1 MNPIATNINYLP
13 ATSDSSIV
21 LTNSYSSS
29 LHQALIEAAIAAPSA
44 DNNQPWKFK
53 SGENWI
59 AVYWDLSKK
68 LPSDVDGMFDLMALG
83 AAIENI
89 VVKLQSLGYKA
100 ELQLA
105 EIACKDTQ
113 NNTAQIRQ
121 IAKITFAKHEAEN
134 NTHEKL
140 AGYISARRTTRDTYS
155 TKPIPQDQ
163 LQEITAAS
171 VQHDDIKL
179 CWMTDRAKI
188 NSLASLVALSDSLRF
203 RYRDFHEELHR
214 QLRLSAAHAEQTR
227 DGLDYRTLGLPL
239 GGRTVLRLIRSWQ
252 TMSLLSK
259 FGMASLMAA
268 PSKRLVRNSGAIG
281 LIYLDTRTP
290 HSMIRGGQTMQRMWR
305 HATQLGL
312 SVHPL
317 GSLPVFLANNNLP
330 TELLPIVKQIRTNAQ
345 QVLPPSRSLL
355 QMAFR
360 IGIPKKQAP
369 SSIRSLRYKPQNVTL

>member
-21 LTNSYSSS
+21 LTNSYSGL

-140 AGYISARRTTRDTYS
+140 AGYISARRTTRDTY
-155 TKPIPQDQ
+155 
-163 LQEITAAS
+163 L
-171 VQHDDIKL
+171 
-179 CWMTDRAKI
+179 
-188 NSLASLVALSDSLRF
+188 SLI
-203 RYRDFHEELHR
+203 H
-214 QLRLSAAHAEQTR
+214 
-227 DGLDYRTLGLPL
+227 
-239 GGRTVLRLIRSWQ
+239 I
-252 TMSLLSK
+252 
-259 FGMASLMAA
+259 
-268 PSKRLVRNSGAIG
+268 
-281 LIYLDTRTP
+281 
-290 HSMIRGGQTMQRMWR
+290 
-305 HATQLGL
+305 
-312 SVHPL
+312 
-317 GSLPVFLANNNLP
+317 
-330 TELLPIVKQIRTNAQ
+330 
-345 QVLPPSRSLL
+345 
-355 QMAFR
+355 
-360 IGIPKKQAP
+360 
-369 SSIRSLRYKPQNVTL
+369 

>member
-21 LTNSYSSS
+21 LTNSYSGL

-59 AVYWDLSKK
+59 DVYWDLSKK
-68 LPSDVDGMFDLMALG
+68 LPSDVDGMFDLLALG

-89 VVKLQSLGYKA
+89 VVKLQSMGHKA

-105 EIACKDTQ
+105 EINCKDLKNNPTQ
-113 NNTAQIRQ
+113 LRQ
-121 IAKITFAKHEAEN
+121 IATITFGKQDAEIN
-134 NTHEKL
+134 VQEKL
-140 AGYISARRTTRDTYS
+140 ADYISARQTKRDEYS

-163 LQEITAAS
+163 LREITTAS
-171 VQHDDIKL
+171 VQHDDVKL
-179 CWMTDRAKI
+179 CWMTDRVKI

-239 GGRTVLRLIRSWQ
+239 GGRTVLSLIRSWK
-252 TMSLLSK
+252 TMSLLGK

-281 LIYLDTRTP
+281 LIYLDARTP
-290 HSMIRGGQTMQRMWR
+290 HSMIRGGQTMQRMWL

-330 TELLPIVKQIRTNAQ
+330 TELLPTVKQIRANAQ
-345 QVLPPSRSLL
+345 QVLPPSRSFL

-360 IGIPKKQAP
+360 IGIPKKQLP
-369 SSIRSLRYKPQNVTL
+369 SFPRSLRYKPQDVTL